1 MEDITLSGLT
11 LDGDRLLGTQVQR
24 IIRPI
29 GSVRELFEDREAFER
44 LPQQAPAYEV
54 ESYLPVPEGT
64 PGGLFY
70 GITRI
75 HPRMVGNEYMMTKG
89 HFHANLDRAEFYW
102 GLQGEGLL
110 LLMDPERN
118 CRAERVFP
126 GSLHYIR
133 GGVAHRMIN
142 TGNEIFSFG
151 ACWPSDAG
159 HDYETIAR
167 EGFSA
172 RVKCIDGEVQLVK
185 TE

>member
-1 MEDITLSGLT
+1 MENITFSGPT
-11 LDGDRLLGTQVQR
+11 LDADRLVGAQVQHIVR
-24 IIRPI
+24 TV
-29 GSVRELFEDREAFER
+29 GSVRELFEDMEAFDR

-75 HPRMVGNEYMMTKG
+75 HPRMVGDEYMMTKG

-110 LLMDPERN
+110 LLMDAARS

-133 GGVAHRMIN
+133 GGIAHRMVN
-142 TGNEIFSFG
+142 TGSGIFSFG

-167 EGFSA
+167 KGFSV
-172 RVKCIDGEVQLVK
+172 RVKCIGGKAQLVK
-185 TE
+185 IK